1 MIRRPPRSTRTDTLF
16 PYTTLFRSPGGAGGW
31 NPQTQTFADT
41 PAAIYT
47 AYVRQIGAGAVAAG
61 GFMTL
66 IKTIPT
72 IISSFKESLGSV
84 RPGDTE
90 GKKRTQDD
98 LSDRKSTRLNSSH

>member
-1 MIRRPPRSTRTDTLF
+1 MK
-16 PYTTLFRSPGGAGGW
+16 TTAGQLVKLGYLSDITSPGGAGGW